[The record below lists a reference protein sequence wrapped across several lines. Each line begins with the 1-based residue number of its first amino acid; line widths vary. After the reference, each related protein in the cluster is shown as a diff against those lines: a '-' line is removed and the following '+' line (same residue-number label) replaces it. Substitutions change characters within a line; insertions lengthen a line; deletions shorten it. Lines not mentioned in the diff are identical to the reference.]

1 MTRIVLVDGVVGRR
15 GGWVGGGV
23 GSVVELSSEG
33 VGVGGVGLVGFSVG
47 GGGGGDCGGGGG
59 GRGIPHPSSMTGC
72 FQVFFFLR
80 GEAAS
85 GVCKVSSTP
94 PPRSILLLEG
104 DILTPLPLPTSR
116 SSCALLSWILV
127 ISHSLVSSWLP
138 WLISS
143 SSFFFHSLSSSPRV
157 SLLILLL
164 LNSAFEFRMTSSPHF
179 WMRTASAIC
188 LVRALL
194 KYLTG
199 LRWKVG
205 SPSPP

>member
-1 MTRIVLVDGVVGRR
+1 M
-15 GGWVGGGV
+15 
-23 GSVVELSSEG
+23 
-33 VGVGGVGLVGFSVG
+33 GGVGLVGLSIG
-47 GGGGGDCGGGGG
+47 GGGCWE
-59 GRGIPHPSSMTGC
+59 GIPHPSSMTGC

-85 GVCKVSSTP
+85 GVCWASSTP
-94 PPRSILLLEG
+94 PWSILLLEG

-127 ISHSLVSSWLP
+127 ISHPLVSSWLP